1 MLGKF
6 HEIFQSAAVEEVEFF
21 LPISA
26 INLNVDMWR
35 VGMGDYRPIVG
46 NRFLVVIHST
56 DRLNDHMFHAAWK
69 QRWTALGQARGDGS
83 ARWLRWTDG
92 VQPSGDLIP
101 KLRDY
106 DVLTAMLV
114 ECGALCCLGLYESGV
129 LLDMQ
134 VMVAAQVGVPAVLWR
149 RDGGDV
155 TQLRSLVSSLAANGQ
170 LSELPAK
177 VAELRR
183 AAAGEPEDHLGRHIS
198 LIWDSYDER
207 EALIAGLR
215 SPQEV
220 QETKNASR

>member
-1 MLGKF
+1 
-6 HEIFQSAAVEEVEFF
+6 
-21 LPISA
+21 
-26 INLNVDMWR
+26 
-35 VGMGDYRPIVG
+35 
-46 NRFLVVIHST
+46 
-56 DRLNDHMFHAAWK
+56 
-69 QRWTALGQARGDGS
+69 
-83 ARWLRWTDG
+83 
-92 VQPSGDLIP
+92 
-101 KLRDY
+101 
-106 DVLTAMLV
+106 
-114 ECGALCCLGLYESGV
+114 
-129 LLDMQ
+129 MQ